1 MVVQKGEIIM
11 RGKGSFLIFTFA
23 VVFLFLAVAPAQG
36 RVYMRFNLNPN
47 IYITIPRSP
56 AVSISVDRGEG
67 ATYYVGDP
75 ITIRYSV
82 DRQGY
87 VNLIDYLPNGDVNVL
102 VRNQYFGSGRT
113 ETYRGTVSG
122 PAGTERLVILFTP
135 TPVSEGALQDFIQNP
150 HQAGRIFTR
159 YAVNRT
165 HFNVAMRTRG
175 TVLTLQPSTANVAPG
190 GTISIRAS
198 LSDVSG
204 NPLPGRNINW
214 STSSGSLSSYQTVTD
229 ARGVTSVTFYA
240 PRTPQVVTI
249 SANFSGEHG
258 LAPTSSS
265 VEIEVV
271 SVQAT
276 PILEI
281 RADSLTLQPGER
293 VKIDAYLRRP
303 DGRPVYG
310 RTIYWSASI
319 GSLSTSSVI
328 TDSLGKVTVYY
339 TAPRVYESTP
349 FEITAEFRGAPGL
362 NPTSA
367 TVSGM
372 IEVFVPETPTVGMYY
387 VDFSGR
393 STQHNVLD
401 LNFSGNIASNYTLNG
416 TQLLEMDYRDYLE
429 FSFPIEFIPQKAKLL
444 CWLQTDEGAKV
455 RIYLNG
461 NLVSSATQKGIMEP
475 SDYKSFTLQER
486 WFESGQNT
494 LRIEVEAP
502 RGSFARIQRILI
514 IL

>member
-1 MVVQKGEIIM
+1 M
-11 RGKGSFLIFTFA
+11 RGKGSFLVCTLVI
-23 VVFLFLAVAPAQG
+23 VGFLFLAIAPAQG
-36 RVYMRFNLNPN
+36 RVYMKFQLNPN

-56 AVSISVDRGEG
+56 SVSISVDRGEG
-67 ATYYVGDP
+67 ATYYIGDP

-102 VRNQYFGSGRT
+102 IRDQYFPAARG
-113 ETYRGTVSG
+113 EIYRGTVSG

-135 TPVSEGALQDFIQNP
+135 RPVSERELQDFIQNP
-150 HQAGRIFTR
+150 HQVSRIFTR

-165 HFNVAMRTRG
+165 HFNVAIRTRG
-175 TVLTLQPSTANVAPG
+175 TMLTLQPSALSVAPG
-190 GTISIRAS
+190 GTISIRAN
-198 LSDVSG
+198 LTDTSG
-204 NPLPGRNINW
+204 NPLPGRRINW
-214 STSSGSLSSYQTVTD
+214 SVSSGSLSSYQTVTD
-229 ARGVTSVTFYA
+229 SRGVTSVTFYA
-240 PRTPQVVTI
+240 PRTPQVITI
-249 SANFSGEHG
+249 SANFGGEHG
-258 LAPTSSS
+258 FAPASSS
-265 VEIEVV
+265 VEIEVA
-271 SVQAT
+271 QARIT

-281 RADSLTLQPGER
+281 RADSLTLEPGER
-293 VKIDAYLRRP
+293 IKIDAYLKRP

-339 TAPRVYESTP
+339 TAPQVYESTP

-362 NPTSA
+362 NPTSSTISGTVEVLIPEAPA
-367 TVSGM
+367 T
-372 IEVFVPETPTVGMYY
+372 GMYY

-393 STQHNVLD
+393 ETKHNVFD
-401 LNFSGNIASNYTLNG
+401 LNFSGHIISSYTLNG

-429 FSFPIEFIPQKAKLL
+429 FSFPMEFIPQKAELL
-444 CWLQTDEGAKV
+444 CWLQTDKGAKV

-461 NLVSSATQKGIMEP
+461 NLIGSTNKEGILDP
-475 SDYKSFTLQER
+475 SDYKSLTIRER
-486 WFESGQNT
+486 QLVIGENT

-502 RGSFARIQRILI
+502 RGNFARIQRILI

>member
-1 MVVQKGEIIM
+1 
-11 RGKGSFLIFTFA
+11 
-23 VVFLFLAVAPAQG
+23 
-36 RVYMRFNLNPN
+36 
-47 IYITIPRSP
+47 
-56 AVSISVDRGEG
+56 
-67 ATYYVGDP
+67 
-75 ITIRYSV
+75 
-82 DRQGY
+82 
-87 VNLIDYLPNGDVNVL
+87 
-102 VRNQYFGSGRT
+102 
-113 ETYRGTVSG
+113 
-122 PAGTERLVILFTP
+122 
-135 TPVSEGALQDFIQNP
+135 
-150 HQAGRIFTR
+150 
-159 YAVNRT
+159 
-165 HFNVAMRTRG
+165 
-175 TVLTLQPSTANVAPG
+175 
-190 GTISIRAS
+190 
-198 LSDVSG
+198 
-204 NPLPGRNINW
+204 
-214 STSSGSLSSYQTVTD
+214 
-229 ARGVTSVTFYA
+229 
-240 PRTPQVVTI
+240 
-249 SANFSGEHG
+249 
-258 LAPTSSS
+258 
-265 VEIEVV
+265 
-271 SVQAT
+271 
-276 PILEI
+276 
-281 RADSLTLQPGER
+281 
-293 VKIDAYLRRP
+293 
-303 DGRPVYG
+303 
-310 RTIYWSASI
+310 

>member
-1 MVVQKGEIIM
+1 M
-11 RGKGSFLIFTFA
+11 RGKGLLWVFTLA
-23 VVFLFLAVAPAQG
+23 IVVLLFLAVAPAQG
-36 RVYMRFNLNPN
+36 RIYMRFQLNPN

-56 AVSISVDRGEG
+56 SVSISVDRGEG
-67 ATYYVGDP
+67 ATYYAGDP
-75 ITIRYSV
+75 IIIRYRV

-102 VRNQYFGSGRT
+102 VHNQYFPAARG
-113 ETYRGTVSG
+113 EIYRGTVSG
-122 PAGTERLVILFTP
+122 PAGTERLIILFTP
-135 TPVSEGALQDFIQNP
+135 RPVSERELQDFIQNP
-150 HQAGRIFTR
+150 HQVSRILTR

-175 TVLTLQPSTANVAPG
+175 TVLTLQPSTLSVAPG
-190 GTISIRAS
+190 GTISIRAN
-198 LSDVSG
+198 LTDTSG
-204 NPLPGRNINW
+204 NPLPGRRISW
-214 STSSGSLSSYQTVTD
+214 SVSSGSLSSYQTVTD
-229 ARGVTSVTFYA
+229 SRGVTSVTFYA
-240 PRTPQVVTI
+240 PRTPQVITI
-249 SANFSGEHG
+249 SANFGGEHG
-258 LAPTSSS
+258 FAPASSS
-265 VEIEVV
+265 VEIEVA
-271 SVQAT
+271 QAQIT

-281 RADSLTLQPGER
+281 RADSLTLEPGER
-293 VKIDAYLRRP
+293 VKIDAYLKRP
-303 DGRPVYG
+303 NGRPVYG

-339 TAPRVYESTP
+339 TAPQVYESTP
-349 FEITAEFRGAPGL
+349 FEITAQFRGAPGL
-362 NPTSA
+362 NPTSS
-367 TVSGM
+367 TVSG
-372 IEVFVPETPTVGMYY
+372 IVEVLIPEAPAMGMYY

-393 STQHNVLD
+393 ETQHNVFD
-401 LNFSGNIASNYTLNG
+401 LSFSGNIISGYTLNG

-429 FSFPIEFIPQKAKLL
+429 LSFPIEFVPQKAYLL
-444 CWLQTDEGAKV
+444 CWLQTDEGARV

-461 NLVSSATQKGIMEP
+461 NLVSSATQKGMLEP
-475 SDYKSFTLQER
+475 HDYKGFTLREK